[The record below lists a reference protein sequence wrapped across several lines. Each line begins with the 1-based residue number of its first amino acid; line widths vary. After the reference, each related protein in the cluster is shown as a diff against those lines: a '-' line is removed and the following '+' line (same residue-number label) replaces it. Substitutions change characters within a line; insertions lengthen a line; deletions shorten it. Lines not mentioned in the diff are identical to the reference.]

1 MPNIT
6 AAMSERLPNMLPN
19 ISAICAAVLKDP
31 VVGTVL
37 VEVSDG
43 KASDK
48 EVDDENEIV
57 DGVKL
62 DKINEGGANDAVTKI
77 DIDVVSGRVW
87 VLLDTSGMSGAPE
100 FDGN

>member
-6 AAMSERLPNMLPN
+6 AAMGERLPNMLPN

-31 VVGTVL
+31 DVGTAL
-37 VEVSDG
+37 VDVSDG
-43 KASDK
+43 KTFGK

-62 DKINEGGANDAVTKI
+62 DGLNEGGANDAVTKI
-77 DIDVVSGRVW
+77 DIDVVGGRV
-87 VLLDTSGMSGAPE
+87 
-100 FDGN
+100 